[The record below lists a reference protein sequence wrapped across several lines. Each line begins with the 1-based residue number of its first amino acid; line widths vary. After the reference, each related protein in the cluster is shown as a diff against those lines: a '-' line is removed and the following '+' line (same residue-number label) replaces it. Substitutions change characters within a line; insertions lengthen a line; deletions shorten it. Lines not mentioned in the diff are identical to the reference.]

1 MSLESATAERLWVC
15 AAKEENVIVKEI
27 MTSDP
32 ACCSPDSTL
41 KDVAR
46 LMVDHD
52 CGEIPVV
59 QNRKPIGVITD
70 RDIAIRTVAVG
81 KNPVTM
87 KASECMSSPVITVK
101 PDTSLDECCQT
112 MERHQI
118 RRVLVVDSAGVCCGI
133 VAQADIANAAPPHET
148 AEVVR
153 EISHRT
159 SGSMSA

>member
-1 MSLESATAERLWVC
+1 VC
-15 AAKEENVIVKEI
+15 PAKEENVKVKEI

-32 ACCSPDSTL
+32 ACCTPDATL
-41 KDVAR
+41 RDVAR

-59 QNRKPIGVITD
+59 QNKKPVGVITD
-70 RDIAIRTVAVG
+70 RDIAIRTVAAG
-81 KNPVTM
+81 KNPLAMT
-87 KASECMSSPVITVK
+87 ASECMSSPVITVR

-118 RRVLVVDSAGVCCGI
+118 RRVPVVDSAGVCCGI
-133 VAQADIANAAPPHET
+133 VAQADIANAAPARET

-153 EISHRT
+153 EISHP
-159 SGSMSA
+159 SGGSMSL